1 MTDTLTR
8 PPEDVAALD
17 AYSQVVV
24 SVAEQLTP
32 RVAALQVS
40 QRRRD
45 GRIATGAGSAVV
57 FTNDGFL
64 LTNAHVVGK
73 AEGGQVA
80 FADGTTVPFRVIGT
94 DPLSDLAVIRA
105 DGPTPAPAVLGEAS
119 QLRVG
124 QLVVAVGNPLGLA
137 GTITAGVVSALGR
150 SLPTQSGSA
159 TRIVDDVIQTDAAL
173 NPGNSGGALVVASGQ
188 VVGINT
194 AVAGMGVGLAI
205 PINEITRQIVAT
217 LVAAGYVRRAYL
229 GLAGTPAPLP
239 PTLAFRLD
247 QKTGMRIEQVVEGG
261 PAAKAGLERNDL
273 LVSANGEPVT
283 GAKSLQ
289 RLMLGDAIGQPLTL
303 TLLRSEVLVDVI
315 ATPEELR
322 SDD

>member
-1 MTDTLTR
+1 M
-8 PPEDVAALD
+8 V
-17 AYSQVVV
+17 
-24 SVAEQLTP
+24 
-32 RVAALQVS
+32 
-40 QRRRD
+40 
-45 GRIATGAGSAVV
+45 
-57 FTNDGFL
+57 
-64 LTNAHVVGK
+64 
-73 AEGGQVA
+73 
-80 FADGTTVPFRVIGT
+80 
-94 DPLSDLAVIRA
+94 
-105 DGPTPAPAVLGEAS
+105 PTPAPAVLGEAS

-217 LVAAGYVRRAYL
+217 LVAAGCVRRAYL

-239 PTLAFRLD
+239 PTLALRLD
-247 QKTGMRIEQVVEGG
+247 QKTGMRIEQVVAGG